1 MKDEKE
7 IRITNGHIV
16 TMDDEYTQFDPG
28 EIIVQGDT
36 ILAVGQAG
44 TLRDSYPDAE
54 VIDIS
59 GKVIVP
65 GLINAHTHVPM
76 TLLRGLA
83 DDLRLDVWLMGYMMP
98 VEREF
103 VSPDFCRVGTGLACA
118 EMIRSGVTCFV
129 DMYYF
134 EDQVAQSTSE
144 AGLRAICGQTILKF
158 PSPDAPSYEDALAQ
172 TRQFLETWKDHHL
185 IVPAVAPH
193 APYTS
198 TPEILKACVELAL
211 EFDVPLHTH
220 LAETFEEV
228 EDWREQYDMPVIPW
242 VKKQRLFEA
251 KVIAAH
257 CVHVDD
263 GEIHTLQH
271 ANAGVAHN
279 PSSNLKLA
287 SGFAPISEML
297 EIGLNVGVG
306 TDGPASN
313 NDLDLFDDMRL
324 ASFVAKAVTRDP
336 TALPARQAFLMATR
350 MGAAAIHLD
359 HLIGSLEPGKK
370 ADLVVIDLD
379 RTHNLPS
386 FKRTPDAIYSQLVY
400 SAKSTDVTDV
410 MVAGRWLMSD
420 QQLLTIEETS
430 LHAEAA
436 EYARRIDAFLIEREG
451 SVLSKLIA
459 IGDAEQEQSYEVQ
472 IKVKIADPQPII
484 NMLRQGELDILRSAH
499 YREFDTY
506 FNFDD
511 PQEGRLRYREDEFID
526 DSGDVFNIRYRLTL
540 TGPAAERQ
548 FANSV
553 LLSRSRYFAPANHS
567 LRFYREYF
575 QPDSET
581 TVNKDRLRWLIRFED
596 EEFFINIDTLLQP
609 DLKDSFLEI
618 KSRTWSRRDAE
629 HKAELITKLL
639 VKLGIPDA
647 KPELMEYPDLAEGP
661 D

>member
-1 MKDEKE
+1 MKKDKLT
-7 IRITNGHIV
+7 RLTNGFVV
-16 TMDDEYTQFDPG
+16 TMDDDYNLFDPG
-28 EIIVQGDT
+28 ELIIQGDT
-36 ILAVGQAG
+36 ILAVGEAG
-44 TLRDSYPDAE
+44 SLENEYPGAETLDL
-54 VIDIS
+54 S

-83 DDLRLDVWLMGYMMP
+83 DDLRLDVWLMGYVMP

-103 VSPDFCRVGTGLACA
+103 VSTDFCRVGTGLACA

-134 EDQVAQSTSE
+134 EDQVAKSTAE

-158 PSPDAPSYEDALAQ
+158 PSPDAPSYEDALDL
-172 TRQFLETWKDHHL
+172 TREFIVTWKDHPL

-198 TPEILKACVELAL
+198 TPEILNACVELAL
-211 EFDVPLHTH
+211 EFDVP
-220 LAETFEEV
+220 AEEV
-228 EDWREQYDMPVIPW
+228 ENWRQEHDMPVIPW

-263 GEIHTLQH
+263 GEIHTLHH

-287 SGFAPISEML
+287 SGFAPVTEML

-306 TDGPASN
+306 TDGPGSN

-324 ASFVAKAVTRDP
+324 ASFIAKAVTGDP
-336 TALPARQAFLMATR
+336 TVLPARQAFSMATR

-359 HLIGSLEPGKK
+359 HLIGSLEAGKK
-370 ADLVVIDLD
+370 ADLVVLDLEK
-379 RTHNLPS
+379 THNLPR
-386 FKRTPDAIYSQLVY
+386 FDRDPDAIYSRLVY

-410 MVAGRWLMSD
+410 MVGGRWLMTNHELQTVD
-420 QQLLTIEETS
+420 EVG

-436 EYARRIDAFLIEREG
+436 DYGQRIDAFLIDREG
-451 SVLSKLIA
+451 SVLTKLIA

-472 IKVKIADPQPII
+472 IKVKVADPKLII
-484 NMLRQGELDILRSAH
+484 DMLQGDELEVIRSAH
-499 YREFDTY
+499 YREYDTY

-511 PQEGRLRYREDEFID
+511 PRDGRLRYREDEFID
-526 DSGDVFNIRYRLTL
+526 KDGEVFNIRYRLTL

-548 FANSV
+548 FPNSV
-553 LLSRSRYFAPANHS
+553 LLSRSRFFAPANHS

-581 TVNKDRLRWLIRFED
+581 TVNKDRLRWLVRFED
-596 EEFFINIDTLLQP
+596 EEFFINIDQLSKPEL
-609 DLKDSFLEI
+609 DGCYLEI
-618 KSRTWSRRDAE
+618 KSRTWSLRDAE
-629 HKAELITKLL
+629 EKAELITKLL
-639 VKLGIPDA
+639 VLMGIPDA
-647 KPELMEYPDLAEGP
+647 KPELMEYPDLADGP
-661 D
+661 N

>member
-1 MKDEKE
+1 MKEDKI
-7 IRITNGHIV
+7 IRLANAHIV
-16 TMDDEYTQFDPG
+16 SMDDEYHQYDPG
-28 EIIVQGDT
+28 DVVIQGDT
-36 ILAVGQAG
+36 ILAVGEAG
-44 TLRDSYPDAE
+44 TLDGAYHEAE
-54 VIDIS
+54 VIDFT

-118 EMIRSGVTCFV
+118 EMIRSGITCFV

-134 EDQVAQSTSE
+134 EEQVAQSTAD

-158 PSPDAPSYEDALAQ
+158 PSPDAPSYEDALAR
-172 TRQFLETWKDHHL
+172 TRQFLEAWKDHPL

-198 TPEILKACVELAL
+198 TPEILKACVDMAL

-220 LAETFEEV
+220 LAETANEV
-228 EDWREQYDMPVIPW
+228 EEWREQYDMPVIPW
-242 VKKQRLFEA
+242 VKKQGLFEA

-287 SGFAPISEML
+287 SGFAPVTEML
-297 EIGLNVGVG
+297 ETGLNVGVG

-313 NDLDLFDDMRL
+313 NDLDIFDDMRL
-324 ASFVAKAVTRDP
+324 ASFIAKAVTNDP
-336 TALPARQAFLMATR
+336 TVLPARQTFAMATR

-359 HLIGSLEPGKK
+359 HMIGSIQAGKK
-370 ADLVVIDLD
+370 ADLVVLDLEK
-379 RTHNLPS
+379 THNLPS

-400 SAKSTDVTDV
+400 SAKSTDVTNV
-410 MVAGRWLMSD
+410 MVAGRWLMTSR
-420 QQLLTIEETS
+420 QLLTIDETS
-430 LHAEAA
+430 LQAEAA
-436 EYARRIDAFLIEREG
+436 EYAHKIDAFLIKREG

-459 IGDAEQEQSYEVQ
+459 IGDAEQEQSYEIQ
-472 IKVKIADPQPII
+472 IKVKIADPEPII
-484 NMLRQGELDILRSAH
+484 GMLRQGELDVVRSAH

-506 FNFDD
+506 FNFND

-526 DSGDVFNIRYRLTL
+526 EDGEVFNIRYRLTL
-540 TGPAAERQ
+540 TGPAAEWE
-548 FANSV
+548 FPNSV
-553 LLSRSRYFAPANHS
+553 LLSRSRYYAPANHS

-581 TVNKDRLRWLIRFED
+581 TVQKDRLRWLIRFQE
-596 EEFFINIDTLLQP
+596 EEFFINIDTINQP
-609 DLKDSFLEI
+609 ELDDCFLEI

-629 HKAELITKLL
+629 HKAELISKLL
-639 VKLGIPDA
+639 VRLGIPDA
-647 KPELMEYPDLAEGP
+647 KPELMEYPDLADSP
-661 D
+661 A

>member
-1 MKDEKE
+1 MKKDKLT
-7 IRITNGHIV
+7 RLTNGFVV
-16 TMDDEYTQFDPG
+16 TMDDDYNLFDPG
-28 EIIVQGDT
+28 ELIIQGDT
-36 ILAVGQAG
+36 ILAVGEAG
-44 TLRDSYPDAE
+44 SLENEYPGAETLDL
-54 VIDIS
+54 S

-83 DDLRLDVWLMGYMMP
+83 DDLRLDVWLMGYVMP

-103 VSPDFCRVGTGLACA
+103 VSTDFCRVGTGLACA

-134 EDQVAQSTSE
+134 EDQVAKSTAE

-158 PSPDAPSYEDALAQ
+158 PSPDAPSYEDALDL
-172 TRQFLETWKDHHL
+172 TREFIVTWKDHPL

-198 TPEILKACVELAL
+198 TPEILNACVELAL
-211 EFDVPLHTH
+211 EFDVPLHIH
-220 LAETFEEV
+220 LAETAEEV
-228 EDWREQYDMPVIPW
+228 ENWRQEHDMPVIPW

-263 GEIHTLQH
+263 GEIHTLHH

-287 SGFAPISEML
+287 SGFAPVTEML

-306 TDGPASN
+306 TDGPGSN

-324 ASFVAKAVTRDP
+324 ASFIAKAVTGDP
-336 TALPARQAFLMATR
+336 TVLPARQAFSMATR

-359 HLIGSLEPGKK
+359 HLIGSLEAGKK
-370 ADLVVIDLD
+370 ADLVVLDLEK
-379 RTHNLPS
+379 THNLPR
-386 FKRTPDAIYSQLVY
+386 FDRDPDAIYSRLVY

-410 MVAGRWLMSD
+410 MVGGRWLMTNHELQTVD
-420 QQLLTIEETS
+420 EVG

-436 EYARRIDAFLIEREG
+436 DYGQRIDAFLIDREG
-451 SVLSKLIA
+451 SVLTKLIA

-472 IKVKIADPQPII
+472 IKVKVADPKLII
-484 NMLRQGELDILRSAH
+484 DMLQGDELEVIRSAH
-499 YREFDTY
+499 YREYDTY

-511 PQEGRLRYREDEFID
+511 PRDGRLRYREDEFID
-526 DSGDVFNIRYRLTL
+526 KDGEVFNIRYRLTL

-548 FANSV
+548 FPNSV
-553 LLSRSRYFAPANHS
+553 LLSRSRFFAPANHS

-581 TVNKDRLRWLIRFED
+581 TVNKDRLRWLVRFED
-596 EEFFINIDTLLQP
+596 EEFFINIDQLSKPEL
-609 DLKDSFLEI
+609 DGCYLEI
-618 KSRTWSRRDAE
+618 KSRTWSLRDAE
-629 HKAELITKLL
+629 EKAELITKLL
-639 VKLGIPDA
+639 VLMGIPDA
-647 KPELMEYPDLAEGP
+647 KPELMEYPDLADGP
-661 D
+661 N